1 MTQLA
6 LGLVQRFPRG
16 DSRSLRGAQL
26 RDQGLALEAAAG
38 DLALR
43 SRLTVREEYFEILK
57 QRQLAQINQEA
68 EAVFGDLEDIT
79 RDYYATGRVQQ
90 QDVLR
95 AEVERSRVRERA
107 TGITEEEERA
117 RARLAVWIGDLAW
130 RQLDGSWPSLPQT
143 RPLPEILDNL
153 SRHPRLQALQQQVLA
168 AERGVSLAEQA
179 YRPEF
184 AVDLTYGGRG
194 GTNMDGSDRADLFS
208 VMVTMDL
215 PLFTAERQDRAV
227 AARVAETSAAAFDRD
242 DAHRRLLAEVHLQ
255 ARTLARQRERLAL
268 FETEL
273 LPEAS
278 FNSEATYSAYQA
290 AVENL
295 STLMRAHITR
305 FDLQMEHARL
315 QAEALKTQARLLYLQ
330 EVSP

>member
-1 MTQLA
+1 
-6 LGLVQRFPRG
+6 
-16 DSRSLRGAQL
+16 
-26 RDQGLALEAAAG
+26 
-38 DLALR
+38 
-43 SRLTVREEYFEILK
+43 
-57 QRQLAQINQEA
+57 
-68 EAVFGDLEDIT
+68 
-79 RDYYATGRVQQ
+79 
-90 QDVLR
+90 
-95 AEVERSRVRERA
+95 
-107 TGITEEEERA
+107 
-117 RARLAVWIGDLAW
+117 
-130 RQLDGSWPSLPQT
+130 
-143 RPLPEILDNL
+143 
-153 SRHPRLQALQQQVLA
+153 
-168 AERGVSLAEQA
+168 
-179 YRPEF
+179 
-184 AVDLTYGGRG
+184 
-194 GTNMDGSDRADLFS
+194 
-208 VMVTMDL
+208 MVTMDL